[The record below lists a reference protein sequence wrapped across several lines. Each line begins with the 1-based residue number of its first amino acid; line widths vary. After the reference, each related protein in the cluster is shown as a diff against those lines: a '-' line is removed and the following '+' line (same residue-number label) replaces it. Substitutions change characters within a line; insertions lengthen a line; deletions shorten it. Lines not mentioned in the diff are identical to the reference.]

1 MALLSVLAPG
11 EDFPPSCEALDYPN
25 GLLAAGGD
33 LSPETLLAAYR
44 RGIFPWYQHP
54 DPVLWWTPD
63 PRSVLY
69 PDELHISRSLA
80 KRLRR
85 NTFTLATDTCFR
97 EVMLA
102 CAEPRPNQDGTWIG
116 ADMVAA
122 YSELHRRGH
131 AHSIEVYKGG
141 ELAGGLYGIAIGGAF
156 FGESMF
162 ARASDASKTALVA
175 LAWLLRRAGGGLID
189 CQVES
194 GHMNSLGA
202 RTISRLDF
210 ERELAHTVAVSPQ
223 SLNWRLPVSSGEL
236 L

>member
-1 MALLSVLAPG
+1 MPLLPVLAPG

-25 GLLAAGGD
+25 GLLAAGGE
-33 LSPETLLAAYR
+33 LSPQTLLSAYR
-44 RGIFPWYQHP
+44 RGIFPWYQPP

-69 PDELHISRSLA
+69 PEQLHISRSLA
-80 KRLRR
+80 KTLRR
-85 NTFTLATDTCFR
+85 NSFTLDADTRFR

-102 CAEPRPNQDGTWIG
+102 CAAPRAGQDGTWISD
-116 ADMVAA
+116 AMVSA
-122 YSELHRRGH
+122 YSELHRLGH
-131 AHSIEVYKGG
+131 AHSIEVYRDS
-141 ELAGGLYGIAIGGAF
+141 ELVGGLYGIAIGGAF

-162 ARASDASKTALVA
+162 SRASDASKTALVA
-175 LAWLLRRAGGGLID
+175 LAWLLRGAGCRLID

-194 GHMNSLGA
+194 GHLNSLGA

-210 ERELAHTVAVSPQ
+210 EQELAQTVDMHPQ
-223 SLNWRLPVSSGEL
+223 SLNWRLPASCGEL